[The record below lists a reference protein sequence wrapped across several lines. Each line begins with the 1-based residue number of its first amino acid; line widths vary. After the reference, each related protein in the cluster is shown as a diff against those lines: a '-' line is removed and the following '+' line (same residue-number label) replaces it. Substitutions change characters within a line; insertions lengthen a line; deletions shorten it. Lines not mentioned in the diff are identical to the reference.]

1 MLDNVQFIQ
10 TPPAGKTPPA
20 SDECGVLTSSSPA
33 IHNAPLPAD
42 GPGSKHFNNWVVL
55 GLIVLIPWFVSSKLG
70 GGFKT
75 WLFFALVFVL
85 PILMAYWTVMSSYSP
100 RINTKAKYP
109 NRPISYYL
117 EYHTPE
123 LKAKYETSNNGQG
136 TKIPI
141 ETFQELFFS
150 GQVSFRGDCL
160 DALEF
165 KHDWANFRFTLSLFR
180 FFLLGMI
187 PEVIMHSKS
196 QDEEQVR
203 EHYDRGDD
211 FYTWFLGPRMI
222 YTSGVISDITREE
235 TLEEMQDNKLK
246 VVADKIDLHKGE
258 HVLDL
263 GCGWGTWATYS
274 SSQYGAN
281 VTGITLGKNQTKW
294 GNTLLKKYGVDSE
307 QSRVVCVDYR
317 DAPKS
322 QKANGLYDKI
332 TCLEMAEHV
341 GIRRFSAFLQQVH
354 DALED
359 DGLFFLQ
366 YAGLRKNWQYEDLIW
381 GLFMNKYIFPGADAS
396 TPLSFVASCLE
407 SVGFEIVS
415 VDNIGVHYSGTLWRW
430 YRNWIGNKEHVVNK
444 YGIKWYRIW
453 EFFLASSTVASRNGT
468 ATCYQF
474 VLRKNINSYRRVE
487 YIPKQKGLL
496 APISEGTKWAKP

>member
-20 SDECGVLTSSSPA
+20 TDECGVLTSSSPA

-55 GLIVLIPWFVSSKLG
+55 GLIVVIPWFVSSKLG

-141 ETFQELFFS
+141 ETFQELFFN
-150 GQVSFRGDCL
+150 GQVSFKGDCL

-165 KHDWANFRFTLSLFR
+165 KHDWANFRFTMSLFR

-235 TLEEMQDNKLK
+235 TLEELQDNKLK

-274 SSQYGAN
+274 SSQYGAK

-307 QSRVVCVDYR
+307 QSRIVCVDYR

-322 QKANGLYDKI
+322 EKANGLYDKI

-341 GIRRFSAFLQQVH
+341 GIRRFTAFLQQVH
-354 DALED
+354 DSLED
-359 DGLFFLQ
+359 DGLFYLQ

-496 APISEGTKWAKP
+496 GPISEGTKWAKP

>member
-1 MLDNVQFIQ
+1 MLNNVEFIK
-10 TPPAGKTPPA
+10 TPAAPPTPPA
-20 SDECGVLTSSSPA
+20 SAETGVLTTSSPS
-33 IHNAPLPAD
+33 INNAPLPAD
-42 GPGSKHFNNWVVL
+42 GPGSKHFNNKVLL
-55 GLIVLIPWFVSSKLG
+55 GLILGLPYFIARKLG

-75 WLFFALVFVL
+75 WLFLTLLFVF
-85 PILMAYWTVMSSYSP
+85 PILLSYWTLASTFSP
-100 RINTKAKYP
+100 RLNEKCKYP
-109 NRPISYYL
+109 GRPISYYL

-136 TKIPI
+136 AKIPI
-141 ETFQELFFS
+141 ETFEELFFD
-150 GQVSFRGDCL
+150 GKVSFKGDCL
-160 DALEF
+160 DVMEY
-165 KHDWANFRFTLSLFR
+165 KHDWANFRFTIGLFR

-222 YTSGVISDITREE
+222 YTSGVISDITKEE
-235 TLEEMQDNKLK
+235 TLEQIQDNKLK
-246 VVADKIDLHKGE
+246 IVADKLDLQKGE
-258 HVLDL
+258 HLLDL
-263 GCGWGTWATYS
+263 GCGWGTWSTFA
-274 SSQYGAN
+274 SSQYGAH

-294 GNTLLKKYGVDSE
+294 GNQLLNEYGVDAD
-307 QSRVVCVDYR
+307 QSRIVCVDYR
-317 DAPKS
+317 DTPKS
-322 QKANGLYDKI
+322 HKENGLYDKI
-332 TCLEMAEHV
+332 SCLEMAEHV
-341 GIRRFSAFLQQVH
+341 GIRKFQTFLQQVY
-354 DALED
+354 DLLED
-359 DGLFFLQ
+359 DGLFYLQ
-366 YAGLRKNWQYEDLIW
+366 YAGLRKNWQYEDLEW

-430 YRNWIGNKEHVVNK
+430 YRNWLGNKDKAVNK

-453 EFFLASSTVASRNGT
+453 EYFLASSTIASRNGT

-474 VLRKNINSYRRVE
+474 VLRKNMNSYRRVE
-487 YIPKQKGLL
+487 YIPRQKGLL
-496 APISEGTKWAKP
+496 APLLEGTKWAKN